1 MNTIDPNWPIFV
13 IVGLLVGETYYA
25 KTVVPRMKA
34 LKKAHGLNPS
44 TPMHSRSIRRWE
56 GEFSFLQDAPRRN
69 ALYEGINALIDGLRV
84 RLYAVVIDKVRLQ
97 KRFLVQLN
105 PYDVSMSQLL
115 SVICGP
121 PRIVGANRPM
131 VARIIA
137 ESRGKVEDRQLQ
149 SEYQNFRRGG
159 LSGYGAKGIQYR
171 RRQTVRRLFPERVEF
186 AKKSKAIAGLELA
199 DLLAYPIGR
208 AVISQNWDNRAATVA
223 FSKLKELVVFP

>member
-56 GEFSFLQDAPRRN
+56 GEFSFLQDAPRRS
-69 ALYEGINALIDGLRV
+69 AFYEDINALIDGLRV

-97 KRFLVQLN
+97 RRFLVQLN
-105 PYDVSMSQLL
+105 PYDVAMSQLL

-121 PRIVGANRPM
+121 PRVVGANRPTVVKM
-131 VARIIA
+131 VA

-159 LSGYGAKGIQYR
+159 LSGYGAKGIQNR

-186 AKKSKAIAGLELA
+186 AKKTKVIAGLELA

-208 AVISQNWDNRAATVA
+208 AVISENWDNRAATVA
-223 FSKLKELVVFP
+223 FSKLRDFRVFP

>member
-34 LKKAHGLNPS
+34 LKKAHGLNPA

-56 GEFSFLQDAPRRN
+56 GEFSFLQDTLRRS

-115 SVICGP
+115 SIICGP
-121 PRIVGANRPM
+121 PRIVGVNRPN
-131 VARIIA
+131 VVKIVA
-137 ESRGKVEDRQLQ
+137 ESRGKLEDRQLQ
-149 SEYQNFRRGG
+149 SEYQNFRSGG

-186 AKKSKAIAGLELA
+186 AKKSRVIAGLELA

-223 FSKLKELVVFP
+223 FRKLKELVVFP

>member
-13 IVGLLVGETYYA
+13 IVGLLVGETYYT
-25 KTVVPRMKA
+25 KTVVRRMKT

-44 TPMHSRSIRRWE
+44 TPLHSRSIRRWE
-56 GEFSFLQDAPRRN
+56 GEFSFLQDTVLRSTF
-69 ALYEGINALIDGLRV
+69 YEDINTLIGGLRV

-97 KRFLVQLN
+97 RRFLVQLN

-121 PRIVGANRPM
+121 PRIVGANRPK

-159 LSGYGAKGIQYR
+159 LSGYGAKGIQNR

-186 AKKSKAIAGLELA
+186 AKKPKAIAGLELA

-208 AVISQNWDNRAATVA
+208 AVISENWDNRAATVA
-223 FSKLKELVVFP
+223 FRKLKELVVFP